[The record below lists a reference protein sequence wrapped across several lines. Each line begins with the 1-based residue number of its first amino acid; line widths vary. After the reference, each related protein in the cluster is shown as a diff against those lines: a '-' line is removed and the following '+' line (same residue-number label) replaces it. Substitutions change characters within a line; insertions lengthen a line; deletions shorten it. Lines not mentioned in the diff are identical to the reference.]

1 MTTYTRYYSQR
12 KETDGMCSYG
22 WLLKCK
28 FSGGF
33 FPNFLLL
40 LFRPLS
46 ILEDSIDK
54 DTNIIPGEHKVQ
66 ILKYVTEPDWA
77 SQNETNK
84 DHIITDSE
92 ETTVCLDRE
101 KTLSME
107 YMNMRNCTMQ
117 RCIYLGISCLITSVT
132 LCFHLWNREEY
143 CKVTSSKHTLLS

>member
-1 MTTYTRYYSQR
+1 MR
-12 KETDGMCSYG
+12 SYG

-28 FSGGF
+28 FSEGF

-84 DHIITDSE
+84 DHISLTQKKQQSA
-92 ETTVCLDRE
+92 
-101 KTLSME
+101 
-107 YMNMRNCTMQ
+107 
-117 RCIYLGISCLITSVT
+117 
-132 LCFHLWNREEY
+132 
-143 CKVTSSKHTLLS
+143 